1 MKSKWLYRGGVSAKT
16 KLDQIINDYT
26 NEREKIEISQE
37 LYLPLASGSHSDQN
51 QLVLS
56 GSGPQPKD
64 TQRD

>member
-1 MKSKWLYRGGVSAKT
+1 MKSKWLYRGGTSAKT

-37 LYLPLASGSHSDQN
+37 LHLPLASGSHSEQN
-51 QLVLS
+51 QLVVS
-56 GSGPQPKD
+56 SSDPQPHD